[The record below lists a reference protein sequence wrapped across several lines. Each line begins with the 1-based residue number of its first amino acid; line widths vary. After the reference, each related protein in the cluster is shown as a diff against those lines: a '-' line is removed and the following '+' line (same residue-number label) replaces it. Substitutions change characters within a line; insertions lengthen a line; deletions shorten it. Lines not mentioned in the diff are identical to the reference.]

1 MTANKLYPAVQ
12 QWLDYLAFNKR
23 YSDHTISAYSTDL
36 AYLCG
41 FFTESQIQHLSEHDI
56 RHAIAKLR
64 SRGLSPKSLSRTLAA
79 WRGFFN
85 WWATKS
91 DLKSNP
97 VNNIKA
103 PKSTRKL
110 PSYLSV
116 DQAQALL
123 DRPDLPAPSSAIEW
137 RDQAMFEVL
146 YSSGLRLSEL
156 ISLDYIFFDSGD
168 YKSSSW
174 IQLDSKDAVITGK
187 GNKTRI
193 VPIGGKAIQA
203 INQWLEHRPSIA
215 ANCKNKNESNTAA
228 LFLGARGARISPRV
242 VQLQLNKLA
251 LKAGLP
257 VSIHPHSLRHSF
269 ASHILQSSQDLRAVQ
284 EMLGHSNISTTQIYT
299 QLDFQHLASVY
310 DKAHPRAN
318 KKDNKK

>member
-1 MTANKLYPAVQ
+1 MNQTVIYTCIQ
-12 QWLDYLAFNKR
+12 EWLDYLSHNKR
-23 YSDHTISAYSTDL
+23 YSKHTVNAYKQDL
-36 AYLCG
+36 SHLCNT
-41 FFTESQIQHLSEHDI
+41 FSESSLSDLNEHDI

-64 SRGLSPKSLSRTLAA
+64 SQGLSPKSLSRTLAA

-85 WWATKS
+85 WYAPKIG
-91 DLKSNP
+91 LQSNP
-97 VNNIKA
+97 AKHIKA
-103 PKSTRKL
+103 PKAARKL
-110 PSYLSV
+110 PNSLSV
-116 DQAQALL
+116 EQAQLLL
-123 DRPDLPAPSSAIEW
+123 DRPELPEPNSAIEW
-137 RDQAMFEVL
+137 RDQAMFETL

-156 ISLDYIFFDSGD
+156 ISLDYVFVNTPE
-168 YKSSSW
+168 YESSSW
-174 IQLDSKDAVITGK
+174 IQLESKDAVIMGK

-193 VPIGGKAIQA
+193 VPLGTKAIQA
-203 INQWLEHRPSIA
+203 IQKWLEFRPELQA
-215 ANCKNKNESNTAA
+215 KCKDNTADNKAA

-242 VQLQLNKLA
+242 VQVQLDKLA

-318 KKDNKK
+318 KKDD